1 MDNEETNRIT
11 IEKNGL
17 IYIPNFI
24 KQKSDMEFGS
34 TVTHENYNEKLNLN
48 TSQGDYNTEVL
59 RLLFTEADPRKTF
72 HIRYLDEV
80 METELN
86 NLQDQIDTFQDQ
98 IDTNTENIAI
108 NAEAIANNY
117 QEFLDYKD
125 EQADIIQNIID
136 GVTQVG
142 YAVRADELTG
152 VHEAGNHYYYGTD
165 YDGVVGFHQLP
176 DALYAEEISGSAPE
190 IQGIYFTPRTNSV
203 DESMLTQAVR
213 DKLNRESITDYR
225 DLSNLPLINNVQ
237 LVGNKTLSDLGI
249 QPAGNYLTSVPNT
262 YYTNTQ
268 NESIYLKQANAAS
281 TYATIS
287 TVNGISSDLNTFKN
301 TVASTYA
308 RVGIN
313 GTPSNPR
320 NGDLAVYI

>member
-1 MDNEETNRIT
+1 
-11 IEKNGL
+11 
-17 IYIPNFI
+17 
-24 KQKSDMEFGS
+24 
-34 TVTHENYNEKLNLN
+34 
-48 TSQGDYNTEVL
+48 
-59 RLLFTEADPRKTF
+59 
-72 HIRYLDEV
+72 
-80 METELN
+80 
-86 NLQDQIDTFQDQ
+86 
-98 IDTNTENIAI
+98 
-108 NAEAIANNY
+108 
-117 QEFLDYKD
+117 
-125 EQADIIQNIID
+125 
-136 GVTQVG
+136 
-142 YAVRADELTG
+142 
-152 VHEAGNHYYYGTD
+152 
-165 YDGVVGFHQLP
+165 
-176 DALYAEEISGSAPE
+176 
-190 IQGIYFTPRTNSV
+190 
-203 DESMLTQAVR
+203 MLTQAVR